1 MVSSPPH
8 RVTVCGVESALRF
21 GMSEERN
28 LQENAARAQGT
39 PRAAAEPHG
48 AASCPARLDQNCPD
62 AVSQRSGGNLW
73 TAWPKVFLGRL
84 VLRVCP
90 SGRAE
95 EPCEGCELRAL
106 CKCAQ
111 EDFAAAA
118 RVERTVWA
126 ALAACGVATI
136 LCWLFWP

>member
-1 MVSSPPH
+1 MN
-8 RVTVCGVESALRF
+8 
-21 GMSEERN
+21 EERN
-28 LQENAARAQGT
+28 LQDNAARATGN
-39 PRAAAEPHG
+39 PRTATEPHG
-48 AASCPARLDQNCPD
+48 AAPYPTRLDENCPE
-62 AVSQRSGGNLW
+62 AVLQRGGRNLW

-111 EDFAAAA
+111 DDFAAAA

-126 ALAACGVATI
+126 VLLACGVVTI